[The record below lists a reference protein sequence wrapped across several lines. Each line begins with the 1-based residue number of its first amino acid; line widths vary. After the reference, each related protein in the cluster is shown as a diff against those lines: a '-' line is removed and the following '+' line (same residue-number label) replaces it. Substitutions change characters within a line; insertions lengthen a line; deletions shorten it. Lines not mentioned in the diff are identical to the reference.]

1 MLDGCNTPVL
11 GICGT
16 NSLLG
21 RSPLTALKLKGWH
34 GGEVGSSRSSA
45 ACDDAGT
52 LIAAPS
58 YGEGTCRGL
67 VALAVNHQRCD
78 AVP

>member
-1 MLDGCNTPVL
+1 ML

-21 RSPLTALKLKGWH
+21 HSPLTALKLKGWH

-52 LIAAPS
+52 LIAARS
-58 YGEGTCRGL
+58 CGEGTRRWL
-67 VALAVNHQRCD
+67 VALAVNHQGWD
-78 AVP
+78 VDQ